1 MKMNNASDNETETR
15 RWYIDPI
22 LLEKGWDKNSIRME
36 YHISSKKTINS
47 KKVDEKIADYVLY
60 YHDVVVAVIEAKK
73 VNLDY
78 RIGL

>member
-1 MKMNNASDNETETR
+1 MKINNASDNETETR

-47 KKVDEKIADYVLY
+47 KKSGWKNCRLCFVLSRCCCCS
-60 YHDVVVAVIEAKK
+60 
-73 VNLDY
+73 Y
-78 RIGL
+78 RSQKS